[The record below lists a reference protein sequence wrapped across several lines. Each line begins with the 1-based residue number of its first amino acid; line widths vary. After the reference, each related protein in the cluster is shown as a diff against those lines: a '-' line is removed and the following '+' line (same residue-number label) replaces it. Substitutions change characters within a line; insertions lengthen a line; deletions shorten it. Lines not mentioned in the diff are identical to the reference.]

1 MTSQEPKKSVIRV
14 VAAVIGNNGK
24 YLITQRRPNAVL
36 PLKWEFP
43 GGRVEEGES
52 DADALR
58 REIRHRLDVEVET
71 GELISYVTHPYD
83 SCTVELYLYAC
94 TLTGGEPKAR
104 AVQTFEW
111 VSSSEFD
118 NYPFTPADESSM
130 RKLLGLGEGKN

>member
-1 MTSQEPKKSVIRV
+1 MTALSPNKEVIRV
-14 VAAVIGNNGK
+14 VAAVIGHNGK

-43 GGRVEEGES
+43 GGKVEAGES
-52 DADALR
+52 DVDALR

-71 GELISYVTHPYD
+71 GELISYVTHPYE

-111 VSSSEFD
+111 VSSREFD
-118 NYPFTPADESSM
+118 SYPFTPADESSM
-130 RKLLGLGEGKN
+130 RKLLGLGDAS